1 MWLYKDKVIN
11 NIEDLP
17 KDTFGFVYE
26 VTHLPSGK
34 KYLGK
39 KVLFF
44 NQKKPLTK
52 KELAEHTG
60 PGRKPKFKRVEKE
73 SDWKT
78 YYGSQENI
86 KKLVKEGKSEDFK
99 REILHLSKSKKMLTY
114 IETKLLFLN
123 EVLEKDEYLNS
134 NILGSFYRKDFE

>member
-1 MWLYKDKVIN
+1 MWLYKDKVIESL
-11 NIEDLP
+11 EDFP
-17 KDTFGFVYE
+17 QNTFGFIYE

-44 NQKKPLTK
+44 NQKKALTK
-52 KELAEHTG
+52 RELAEYRG
-60 PGRKPKFKRVEKE
+60 PGRKPKYKRVEKE

-86 KKLVKEGKSEDFK
+86 KQLVKEGKAEDFK
-99 REILHLSKSKKMLTY
+99 REILYLASNKKMLTY

>member
-1 MWLYKDKVIN
+1 MWLYKNKVIKT
-11 NIEDLP
+11 IEDFP
-17 KDTFGFVYE
+17 KDCFGFVYE
-26 VTHLPSGK
+26 VTHIPTGK

-44 NQKKPLTK
+44 NQKKPLTQ
-52 KELAEHTG
+52 KELLECIG
-60 PGRKPKFKRVEKE
+60 PGRKPKYKRIEKE

-86 KKLVKEGKSEDFK
+86 KQLVKEGKAEDFK
-99 REILHLSKSKKMLTY
+99 REILYLASNKKMLTY

>member
-1 MWLYKDKVIN
+1 MWLYKDKVIESL
-11 NIEDLP
+11 EDFP
-17 KDTFGFVYE
+17 QDTFGFIYE

-44 NQKKPLTK
+44 NQKKTLTK
-52 KELAEHTG
+52 KELSEWKG
-60 PGRKPKFKRVEKE
+60 PGRKPKYKRVEKE

-86 KKLVKEGKSEDFK
+86 KKLVKEGKVEDFK
-99 REILHLSKSKKMLTY
+99 REILYLASNKKMLTY

-123 EVLEKDEYLNS
+123 EVLERDEYLNG